1 MKSCPVKQAFIE
13 VAFCVAHGKL
23 VLCEELLQQPD
34 STSVAFSFSIQG
46 LVDSV
51 DLSRCDAAPNKFV
64 CYHTS
69 YMNGTV
75 GNRIRRHMSNSWTAG
90 CMISTN
96 VERRDG
102 RSY

>member
-1 MKSCPVKQAFIE
+1 MTYLSVSEVKSCPVKRAFIE

-23 VLCEELLQQPD
+23 LLCEELLQLCY
-34 STSVAFSFSIQG
+34 VMFS
-46 LVDSV
+46 VDSV
-51 DLSRCDAAPNKFV
+51 DLSQCDAAANKFV

-69 YMNGTV
+69 YMNGSV
-75 GNRIRRHMSNSWTAG
+75 GNRLLRHMSNSWTAG

-96 VERRDG
+96 VERLDC